1 MLFKCGKDLTNRFT
15 EFAELVAA
23 EEEVVLKTPCVCD
36 WPAFALVRLREVP
49 ILPVA
54 GPCFHN
60 LVKSNPEKDLT
71 IQEEVELIVDRLNF
85 LADLVVSVETDLMS
99 KSEGIN

>member
-1 MLFKCGKDLTNRFT
+1 M
-15 EFAELVAA
+15 
-23 EEEVVLKTPCVCD
+23 
-36 WPAFALVRLREVP
+36 RLREVP
-49 ILPVA
+49 ILPVT

-85 LADLVVSVETDLMS
+85 LTDLVVGVQTDLMS
-99 KSEGIN
+99 KSERINLREVLHLVVREPQIWQLVATSSWLQLLHEFTCADATGN